1 MQFRE
6 KMTHYA
12 ALTEEYMKKCTD
24 ALYADTTLQT
34 EKKAVSPLFDSVAY
48 SLFAGGKR
56 LRPFFV
62 LEFCALCGKD
72 TTCALPLAAALEMV
86 HTFSLIHDDLPC
98 MDNDSLRRG
107 KPTNHMVF
115 GEATALL
122 AGDALVFSAFECIAS
137 SEMSSE
143 IKTEA
148 MRCLATGAGTCGM
161 IAGQQLDMW
170 AEEHSVD
177 ETFLTLLQQKKTGAL
192 FETAVKLGCLA
203 AGFDTHS
210 EKMRAAVTFAAHFGL
225 AFQIT
230 DDILDVCGDT
240 AILGKPTGSDAQN
253 GKTTFVSLLG
263 LEGARKRAIDEVA
276 RAQKALCAFE
286 GADTSAL
293 CALCDYILERD
304 H

>member
-12 ALTEEYMKKCTD
+12 AQTEEYMKKCTD
-24 ALYADTTLQT
+24 ALYADTTLHNAK
-34 EKKAVSPLFDSVAY
+34 EAVTPLFDSVAY

-62 LEFCALCGKD
+62 LEFCALCGKEPSS
-72 TTCALPLAAALEMV
+72 ALPFAAALEMV

-98 MDNDSLRRG
+98 MDNDTLRRG
-107 KPTNHMVF
+107 KPTNHVVF
-115 GEATALL
+115 GDATALL
-122 AGDALVFSAFECIAS
+122 AGDALVFSAFECIVGSDISA
-137 SEMSSE
+137 EAR
-143 IKTEA
+143 TEA
-148 MRCLATGAGTCGM
+148 VRCLAEGAGAHGM

-177 ETFLTLLQQKKTGAL
+177 EAFLTLLQQKKTGAL

-203 AGFDTHS
+203 AGLDEHS
-210 EKMRAAVTFAAHFGL
+210 EKMRAAVAFAAHFGL

-240 AILGKPTGSDAQN
+240 ETLGKPVGSDAQN

-263 LEGARKRAIDEVA
+263 IGGARQRAADEA
-276 RAQKALCAFE
+276 ALAKNALYVFE

-293 CALCDYILERD
+293 YALCDYILERN